1 MAQNE
6 MMAMRGLPVRVR
18 LSEGLGAC
26 ICFASTGT
34 DVTERSDFIAPSVHE
49 L

>member
-6 MMAMRGLPVRVR
+6 MTAMRGLPVRVR

-26 ICFASTGT
+26 ICFAFARTG
-34 DVTERSDFIAPSVHE
+34 VTEGDDFIAPSVHE